1 MLAPICWFILFPSTL
16 NIPKCSNSQSC
27 TRAEV
32 RSSSLSP
39 GLSHRWKG
47 PDHYVKQSPTASQE
61 ARAGTG
67 ARNWTPAP
75 PIYWLLGHV
84 QCTHCYSIEGLSE
97 ETRNL
102 PANDLL
108 NLIIKKTNKKNC
120 YDLCSLLVS
129 SSWPVHPLGS
139 QMTWAVRCLVN
150 SISSPCNNS
159 SNTLDCWLDCW
170 KFPPNA
176 LLSTAAD
183 GLDSSGTHQAEHLL
197 HFNVSVKTA
206 NSGCGPGWS
215 SCGLIQ
221 HGGSTQGRM
230 RGLGLGTNSV
240 RVRLIGPLHPTPTL
254 REHRWHRIWPGS
266 TCCRSEAPPPLTP

>member
-75 PIYWLLGHV
+75 PIYWLLGHA

-108 NLIIKKTNKKNC
+108 NLIIKQKKIAMTFAL
-120 YDLCSLLVS
+120 YWSALAGQLT
-129 SSWPVHPLGS
+129 PL
-139 QMTWAVRCLVN
+139 
-150 SISSPCNNS
+150 
-159 SNTLDCWLDCW
+159 
-170 KFPPNA
+170 
-176 LLSTAAD
+176 AA
-183 GLDSSGTHQAEHLL
+183 
-197 HFNVSVKTA
+197 K
-206 NSGCGPGWS
+206 W
-215 SCGLIQ
+215 
-221 HGGSTQGRM
+221 
-230 RGLGLGTNSV
+230 LGLYV
-240 RVRLIGPLHPTPTL
+240 VL
-254 REHRWHRIWPGS
+254 
-266 TCCRSEAPPPLTP
+266 